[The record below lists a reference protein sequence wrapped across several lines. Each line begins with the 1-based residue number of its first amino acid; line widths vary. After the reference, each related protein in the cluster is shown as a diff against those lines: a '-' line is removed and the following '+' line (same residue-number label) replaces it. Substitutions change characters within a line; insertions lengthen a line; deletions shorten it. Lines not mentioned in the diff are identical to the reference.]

1 MSAANRPTVLVTGA
15 TRGIGRAVADL
26 LAPDHDLI
34 VGGRSAAEVSAV
46 CGRLPSARPFV
57 ADLADEDAVGG
68 AVEELGGLDRL
79 DGLVHSAGVLGSGAL
94 TDLRR
99 AGWRQTLE
107 TNVVAVADLTRLL
120 LQPLVAAQG
129 TVVVVNS
136 GSGLRAHGRAAP
148 TQHRSSRCGRSR
160 TRCAR
165 NCARGACV
173 CRPST
178 PVVPPPTC
186 SVSCGRSSVV
196 SMTRRATYGPK
207 PSRAQCDSCSR
218 RPRRPAWRIYR
229 SVLADTISPAR
240 SWSGGWR
247 PPG

>member
-136 GSGLRAHGRAAP
+136 GSGLRAHGPGGAYSASKFAARAVADSMREELRPRGVRVSTVYPGRTATDMQRELRSFERGEYDEARYLRPETVASAVRFVLSAP
-148 TQHRSSRCGRSR
+148 QE
-160 TRCAR
+160 
-165 NCARGACV
+165 ACV
-173 CRPST
+173 EDLSI
-178 PVVPPPTC
+178 
-186 SVSCGRSSVV
+186 
-196 SMTRRATYGPK
+196 
-207 PSRAQCDSCSR
+207 
-218 RPRRPAWRIYR
+218 RPR
-229 SVLADTISPAR
+229 
-240 SWSGGWR
+240 
-247 PPG
+247 